1 MEFVAPGGVEFRA
14 GTPIT
19 DEHRRWLERRAEII
33 DSFQNDRRPD
43 RAVAIV
49 STLLTAFPHREMS
62 EGAALMKIAAFR
74 IALDDAPT
82 WAVEEAAKRWT
93 RDETLGNGFA
103 PTPPQLRA
111 VVDHLVKVAKGR
123 AIHMR
128 KLAAMTVE
136 HEISAEQRERIAT
149 LNFKLTRT
157 PDAQAI
163 RDKALADVGDKKT
176 RTTAQG
182 ANAA

>member
-1 MEFVAPGGVEFRA
+1 MECVAPGGVEFRA

-33 DSFQNDRRPD
+33 DGFQADRRPD

-62 EGAALMKIAAFR
+62 EGAASMKIAAFR
-74 IALDDAPT
+74 IALEDAPT
-82 WAVEEAAKRWT
+82 WAVEEAAKRWM
-93 RDETLGNGFA
+93 RGEAGDNGFA
-103 PTPPQLRA
+103 PTPPQLRH

-128 KLAAMTVE
+128 KLAAMAVE
-136 HEISAEQRERIAT
+136 HQVTDQQRERAAG
-149 LNFKLTRT
+149 LNFTLPRT
-157 PDAQAI
+157 KEAEEAA
-163 RDKALADVGDKKT
+163 KAKAKASPSQDQKAK
-176 RTTAQG
+176 
-182 ANAA
+182 AA